1 LEDIKIHPR
10 ETMDDLLN
18 RLLRIYD
25 KLIAIDISY
34 QNTEN
39 TKGLEDTIEK
49 LKQIYKDLGKLW

>member
-1 LEDIKIHPR
+1 
-10 ETMDDLLN
+10 MDDLLN